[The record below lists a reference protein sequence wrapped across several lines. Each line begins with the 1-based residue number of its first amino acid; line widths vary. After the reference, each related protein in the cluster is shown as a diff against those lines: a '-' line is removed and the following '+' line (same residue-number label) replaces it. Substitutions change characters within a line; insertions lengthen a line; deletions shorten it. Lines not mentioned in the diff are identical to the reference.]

1 MAIEPFRQRI
11 GIASP
16 GSLISGNA
24 PQISDPGPAIRAA
37 AQSIRE
43 AVQPGLERKAV
54 EAGKKAAG
62 EAVIQRD
69 AQGNPIKIE
78 RPEGG
83 GNLFNAAFDKVAE
96 TRYINQVNYDFQN
109 YLNTE
114 INDRRVGKDGK
125 QFDPDQFDAAVQGR
139 IEGMLQSIDPQ
150 LRPVIEET
158 VYREALERTRSFRDE
173 WGRTQRAQAIAGSKD
188 QLEIYLNGLSNFDKE
203 GITWNEA
210 WFKYG
215 APADKLINSMR
226 EAQQVGPEEFEAL
239 LMRVDNLVESGEGY
253 VIGMEVAT
261 KAAPIITRLNE
272 GDLDAA
278 ENYLNGINS
287 GEITGTQIQVTGSG
301 MSTFDA
307 MIKQESQGQ
316 QFRDGKPLT
325 SSAGAVGVAQVMEAT
340 GPEAARLAGVAWDR
354 NKWLND
360 RDYNLKIGRA
370 YFDMLVK
377 KYDGDEIKAAAAYN
391 GGMRRVNAA
400 IRDEGANWERS
411 AALPSETKQY
421 IEIVRRNMGA
431 GQTSKITQDPEA
443 QKLTFETL
451 SKLDPSAK
459 RALQG
464 LITRRRQDISEEQA
478 IARARAAEEERQRL
492 EDERNQAII
501 NSITGSLANGIG
513 GNWNAQQKGAFESS
527 FTKVVD
533 LSKLNDPN
541 QQANA
546 LRFIQTNQ
554 YVPES
559 LVNYMTNTVRSDNW
573 RSAVQLFRNIK
584 SANVGGA
591 TVGDLLV
598 EGVDARSRALL
609 SAADELIAAGQP
621 SVVVDSRIEQLR
633 SNNGFTVDEARGE
646 YNRVVGGGQG
656 GSYINA
662 RNKKIAEIYGIK
674 ETAIPAAL
682 TRRIDESFA
691 ANLDVQN
698 RNPEAALDKAF
709 QQNKS
714 VYTKSG
720 VFFDGLGPSVL
731 TRSFTNQQLA
741 NFFNTITRSGRK
753 LVPEVKGA
761 DGVTRKHSIGAGGT
775 IKLVPLDNT
784 TGNIGLYEVR
794 LFDPLSKSNM
804 IDNFRID
811 LGAEL
816 NKWAST
822 QRKPAVVSKPAAGQ
836 DPVAAARAKR
846 SETQRFLETVAPPD
860 QSRSLRGPKM

>member
-43 AVQPGLERKAV
+43 AVQPGLERKAI
-54 EAGKKAAG
+54 EAGQKAAG
-62 EAVIQRD
+62 AAVIQRD

-83 GNLFNAAFDKVAE
+83 GDLFNAAFDKVAE
-96 TRYINQVNYDFQN
+96 TRYLNQVNYDFQN

-139 IEGMLQSIDPQ
+139 IEGMLQSVDPD
-150 LRPVIEET
+150 LRPAIEENI
-158 VYREALERTRSFRDE
+158 YREALERTRSFRDE

-188 QLEIYLNGLSNFDKE
+188 QLEIYLNGLANFDKE

-316 QFRDGKPLT
+316 QFRNGKPLT

-354 NKWLND
+354 DKWLND

-464 LITRRRQDISEEQA
+464 LITRRRQDIAEEQA
-478 IARARAAEEERQRL
+478 IARARAAEAERQRL
-492 EDERNQAII
+492 EDERNQAIT
-501 NSITGSLANGIG
+501 NSITGSLSNGIG
-513 GNWNAQQKGAFESS
+513 VNWNAQQKGALESS

-533 LSKLNDPN
+533 LSRLNDPN

-584 SANVGGA
+584 NANVGGA

-598 EGVDARSRALL
+598 EGVNARSRALL
-609 SAADELIAAGQP
+609 SAADDLIASGQP
-621 SVVVDSRIEQLR
+621 DSVVAARIEQLR
-633 SNNGFTVDEARGE
+633 SGNGFTVDEARGE
-646 YNRVVGGGQG
+646 YTRIVGGGKD
-656 GSYINA
+656 GSY
-662 RNKKIAEIYGIK
+662 RQVRDQKIREVYGIGNNA
-674 ETAIPAAL
+674 AIPPAL
-682 TRRIDESFA
+682 ARRIDDSFA

-698 RNPEAALDKAF
+698 RDPKAALDKAL

-720 VFFDGLGPSVL
+720 MFFDGVGPAAL
-731 TRSFTNQQLA
+731 PRSFSNQQLA
-741 NFFNTITRSGRK
+741 NFFSTITSGGRK
-753 LVPEVKGA
+753 LVPDVKGA
-761 DGVTRKHSIGAGGT
+761 DGVMRKHTIGAGGT
-775 IKLVPLDNT
+775 IKLVPLDNNL
-784 TGNIGLYEVR
+784 GSIGRYEVR
-794 LFDPLSKSNM
+794 LFDPANKSSL
-804 IDNFRID
+804 IDTFQID

-822 QRKPAVVSKPAAGQ
+822 QPKPAAGQ

-846 SETQRFLETVAPPD
+846 SGTQRFLETVAPPD